1 MNKEQQQ
8 AKKRRRYDA
17 AFKANLLKMNADG
30 RTVSSLSES
39 FGVNENLIYRWKKLA
54 TSADGQKSEDLEE
67 TIELRKQI
75 QSLKEE
81 RDILKKALAIFSRH
95 P

>member
-1 MNKEQQQ
+1 MKEQKQRK
-8 AKKRRRYDA
+8 ARRTYDA
-17 AFKANLLKMNADG
+17 AFKANILKMNADG
-30 RTVSSLSES
+30 RTVSSLSDS

-54 TSADGQKSEDLEE
+54 QSKDADTVTKDLQE
-67 TIELRKQI
+67 TIELREQVK
-75 QSLKEE
+75 SLKEE

>member
-1 MNKEQQQ
+1 MKGKKQE
-8 AKKRRRYDA
+8 KKRRSYDA
-17 AFKANLLKMNADG
+17 TFKANILKMNADG

-39 FGVNENLIYRWKKLA
+39 FGINENIIYRWKKLA
-54 TSADGQKSEDLEE
+54 SKKETTSPPKDLQEVL
-67 TIELRKQI
+67 ELRRQV

>member
-1 MNKEQQQ
+1 MKEKKTKQ
-8 AKKRRRYDA
+8 KRRSYDGE
-17 AFKANLLKMNADG
+17 FKANILKLHAEG
-30 RTVSSLSES
+30 RAVRSLSES

-54 TSADGQKSEDLEE
+54 NQTDWSPQSV
-67 TIELRKQI
+67 ELREQLALREEIKR
-75 QSLKEE
+75 LEEE

>member
-1 MNKEQQQ
+1 MKE
-8 AKKRRRYDA
+8 KKQRKARRNYDA
-17 AFKANLLKMNADG
+17 AFKTNILKMNADG

-54 TSADGQKSEDLEE
+54 QSKGTDTVTKYLQE
-67 TIELRKQI
+67 TIELREQVKF
-75 QSLKEE
+75 LKEE
-81 RDILKKALAIFSRH
+81 RDFLKKALAIFSRH